1 MTDEADDKP
10 ATAAEAADRR
20 AFLSALGRFSAV
32 TPPAITLLLSTTLS
46 SEAIA
51 HSGAG
56 RGRPGGLGW
65 GNHHHDPDHYH
76 DRDRH

>member
-10 ATAAEAADRR
+10 ITQAEAADRR

-46 SEAIA
+46 SQAIA
-51 HSGAG
+51 HSGGGRHSG
-56 RGRPGGLGW
+56 RGHGR
-65 GNHHHDPDHYH
+65 HHAYHHDH
-76 DRDRH
+76 D

>member
-10 ATAAEAADRR
+10 ATTAEAADRR

-46 SEAIA
+46 SQAIA
-51 HSGAG
+51 HSGG
-56 RGRPGGLGW
+56 GPRRPGGHGW
-65 GNHHHDPDHYH
+65 GSHHHDHDHYH
-76 DRDRH
+76 HHDRD